1 MRGVGFVIGIWT
13 ATSIVIGPIVGL
25 WLRRVNADAQAAG
38 VSGHGRRPMFV
49 VI

>member
-1 MRGVGFVIGIWT
+1 MRGVAFVIGIWT

-25 WLRRVNADAQAAG
+25 WLRRVNGDAQDAG
-38 VSGHGRRPMFV
+38 VSGHSRPTLV